1 MIVKEWVLS
10 KYFLPFLI
18 IAVVIVLF
26 ILIIAVTR
34 RIGNSKTIV
43 VVKKKRKN
51 VSDNIKKSQ
60 YTIEQM
66 VEIAARRDSSKEDLK
81 RAVDIVAKELPFLK
95 KIKYKVPKIS
105 KVYLNFVLLI
115 ASHKNADAKLIAY
128 MDKELKKVNPEYST
142 EIDIYENEG
151 FRQRR
156 NRI

>member
-26 ILIIAVTR
+26 ILIIAVIR
-34 RIGNSKTIV
+34 RIGNSKTTV

-51 VSDNIKKSQ
+51 VSDNIKKNQ

-81 RAVDIVAKELPFLK
+81 RAVDIVAKELPFPK

>member
-26 ILIIAVTR
+26 ILIIAVIR

-105 KVYLNFVLLI
+105 KVYLDFVLLI

-151 FRQRR
+151 FRQRK

>member
-1 MIVKEWVLS
+1 LITKEWVLS

-18 IAVVIVLF
+18 IAVVTVLF
-26 ILIIAVTR
+26 ILIIAVIR
-34 RIGNSKTIV
+34 RIGSSKTTV

-51 VSDNIKKSQ
+51 VSGNIKKKQ

-81 RAVDIVAKELPFLK
+81 RAIDIVAKELPFPK

-115 ASHKNADAKLIAY
+115 ASHRNADAKLIAY
-128 MDKELKKVNPEYST
+128 MDKELKKTNPEYST